1 MNNVNL
7 AEIYVNGEA
16 FIYPEQLYNAEEI
29 QSDRINDFNLYF
41 ICYVNALRV
50 INIDNNMFTIEIED
64 KSTDKRYF
72 INIKELEIFIEF
84 YKRKGQIIEN
94 IEKSDDDKC
103 ILIKFE
109 SSENKV
115 KIPIYILLMNYNYND
130 NIEDVFTF
138 DILYIGQSK
147 GRNKQRNA
155 LDRLK
160 NHETLQEI
168 TIKNKQRNKD
178 IIICLF
184 SATNKIYS
192 EYINF
197 IHKDISKPLTKE
209 QTINIAESGLIN
221 YFKSLYNEKF
231 KNGVFP
237 TQNLKT
243 QKNLFENSYFAV
255 ILNIDFSN
263 YSIEFKGKRILSNKN
278 SFIQG
283 KWLKTLEGESF
294 FVKDIIENFSNNE

>member
-7 AEIYVNGEA
+7 SEIYVNGEA
-16 FIYPEQLYNAEEI
+16 FIYPEQLYNTEEI

-50 INIDNNMFTIEIED
+50 VNIDNNMFTIEIED
-64 KSTDKRYF
+64 KSTDKSYF

-84 YKRKGQIIEN
+84 RKRYGKIIEC

-103 ILIKFE
+103 ILITFE

-115 KIPIYILLMNYNYND
+115 KIPIFILLMHYHYND

-147 GRNKQRNA
+147 GRNKKRNA
-155 LDRLK
+155 LERLK

-168 TIKNKQRNKD
+168 TIKNNQRNKD

-192 EYINF
+192 EHINF
-197 IHKDISKPLTKE
+197 IHKDVSKPMTKE

-221 YFKSLYNEKF
+221 YFKPLYNEKF

-237 TQNLKT
+237 KENLKAH
-243 QKNLFENSYFAV
+243 KNLFENAYLAV

-263 YSIEFKGKRILSNKN
+263 YSIEFKGNRILSNKN

>member
-109 SSENKV
+109 NSENKV